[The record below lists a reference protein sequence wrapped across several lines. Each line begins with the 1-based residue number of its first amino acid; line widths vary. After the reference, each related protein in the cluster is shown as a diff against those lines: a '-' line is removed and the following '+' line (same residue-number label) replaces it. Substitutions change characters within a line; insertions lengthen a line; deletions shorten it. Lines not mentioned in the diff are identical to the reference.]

1 MRRLLLLALA
11 LCCADTSRAVVL
23 VRVETTL
30 GDFDVELWDDVA
42 PLTVANF
49 LAYARDGDY
58 DGSFI
63 HRSIPGF
70 IVQGGSRRISNN
82 MIAPIPQRPPVV
94 NEFQPCD
101 GGCNVRGTLA
111 MAKLEDLPDS
121 ATNSWFINL
130 ADNSAN
136 LDVQNEGFATF
147 GRVVGDGMSVVDAV
161 AALPRCRQ
169 FANCGLRV
177 SYPDL
182 PLRNYAGGGVAVGNL
197 IFAEQITEVPE
208 PGSPALRAG
217 ALACVLLLAHLNAR
231 RRAAGRRP

>member
-1 MRRLLLLALA
+1 MRPLLLVLVALIWA
-11 LCCADTSRAVVL
+11 SPGRATVL
-23 VRVETTL
+23 VRFETTL
-30 GDFDVELWDDVA
+30 GEFEVELWDDVA

-49 LAYARDGDY
+49 LAYARNGDY

-70 IVQGGSRRISNN
+70 IVQGGSVRISNDS
-82 MIAPIPQRPPVV
+82 ITPIPQRPPVV

-111 MAKLEDLPDS
+111 MAKLMDLPDS

-147 GRVVGDGMSVVDAV
+147 GRVLGDGMSVVDAV
-161 AALPRCRQ
+161 AALPRCKQ
-169 FANCGLRV
+169 FQTCGLRA

-182 PLRNYAGGGVAVGNL
+182 PLRNYAGGGVTIGNL
-197 IFAEQITEVPE
+197 IFVEQIVEVPE
-208 PGSPALRAG
+208 PGEFALRAG
-217 ALACVLLLAHLNAR
+217 ALACVLLLARLTAR
-231 RRAAGRRP
+231 RRGAAPRS